1 MLDLDTFIEQ
11 STPFAGE
18 VDPDLYR
25 TLAPWVQERVKRY
38 DEVPGF
44 IDWVV
49 GPAPEPTE
57 KDWKKVMGK
66 DHVPKVL
73 DVVIERLQTAEWTPP
88 ALEEVV
94 LGVGAEL
101 EVKSQLPVRM
111 AVTGRR
117 SGIPLFEPMAEMERA
132 EVLSRLT
139 HARSQV

>member
-1 MLDLDTFIEQ
+1 
-11 STPFAGE
+11 
-18 VDPDLYR
+18 
-25 TLAPWVQERVKRY
+25 
-38 DEVPGF
+38 
-44 IDWVV
+44 
-49 GPAPEPTE
+49 
-57 KDWKKVMGK
+57 MGK